1 MSGVSLSS
9 GVGSILLSLQHAAAQ
24 TNAIQNRLAT
34 GKKVASALDNPSSY
48 FTASALGRRAG
59 DLDAL
64 LDQIGQ
70 ARQTLAAAGNGIA
83 GLSKLVE
90 AAKSL
95 ALQARQAPLPQSSYA
110 AIAQTGSADV
120 SSETIGA
127 VTGNVDTSG
136 AFATDV
142 EGLQI
147 QVGATTYT
155 VHGSSSPGTENI
167 TAIVNDINNTAGL
180 GASGLVRASLD
191 ATGKYLKLTAT
202 SSDVSFQVLA
212 SSAATALGVGGQSG
226 TSTNLLQAVG
236 GLAGTSL
243 TVNANG
249 GGAHTVTFGTGG
261 GQVST
266 FAELQSALGNAG
278 VTLARSGQNLTIG
291 VDGSVTQ
298 NSLTTSGGALA
309 ALGLPGA
316 GTEYGA
322 VNAPVPDAT
331 RTSTQAQY
339 NTLLQQIDRLAAD
352 ASYGGVN
359 LLAGNSLTAT
369 FNETGASVLTM
380 TGVTFDATGLSLTA
394 ASGSDFQSNPVLDGI
409 VTALDAA
416 LTRLRT
422 QAATFGSNLTVL
434 QTRQDFT
441 RRLIN
446 TLQSGADDLVLADTN
461 AEGAHLLALQTRQGL
476 SLTALSLAAQS
487 DQAVLTLFA

>member
-1 MSGVSLSS
+1 M
-9 GVGSILLSLQHAAAQ
+9 
-24 TNAIQNRLAT
+24 
-34 GKKVASALDNPSSY
+34 
-48 FTASALGRRAG
+48 
-59 DLDAL
+59 
-64 LDQIGQ
+64 
-70 ARQTLAAAGNGIA
+70 
-83 GLSKLVE
+83 
-90 AAKSL
+90 
-95 ALQARQAPLPQSSYA
+95 
-110 AIAQTGSADV
+110 
-120 SSETIGA
+120 
-127 VTGNVDTSG
+127 
-136 AFATDV
+136 
-142 EGLQI
+142 
-147 QVGATTYT
+147 
-155 VHGSSSPGTENI
+155 
-167 TAIVNDINNTAGL
+167 
-180 GASGLVRASLD
+180 
-191 ATGKYLKLTAT
+191 
-202 SSDVSFQVLA
+202 LA

-416 LTRLRT
+416 LTQLRT
-422 QAATFGSNLTVL
+422 QASTFGSNLTIL

-441 RRLIN
+441 GRLIN